1 MASGSVNFSFAEA
14 LCLAVRR
21 DSSQIHLICTAL
33 TFPTPLIFSSSG
45 IVMDESPSK
54 PFDLQHTEKMCC
66 ASSMEFMPDT
76 PVLKM
81 TASSSASESVS
92 APSVRHFS

>member
-1 MASGSVNFSFAEA
+1 
-14 LCLAVRR
+14 
-21 DSSQIHLICTAL
+21 
-33 TFPTPLIFSSSG
+33 
-45 IVMDESPSK
+45 MDESPSK